1 VVEQRRSMAMGG
13 AQSSIVVAI
22 QFELSQTWANLL
34 NLVTVVPRK
43 VRAGCNDQFN

>member
-1 VVEQRRSMAMGG
+1 MAMGG

-34 NLVTVVPRK
+34 NLVNLETS
-43 VRAGCNDQFN
+43 